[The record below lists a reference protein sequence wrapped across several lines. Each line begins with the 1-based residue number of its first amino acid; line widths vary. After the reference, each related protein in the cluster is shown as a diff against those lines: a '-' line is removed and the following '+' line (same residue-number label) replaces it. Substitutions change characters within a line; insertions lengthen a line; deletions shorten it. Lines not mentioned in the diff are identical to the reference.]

1 MLEALLSGFAVAL
14 QPMNVAYIAFGIVL
28 GYAVGVLPGLNRS
41 TAIALMIPITFYM
54 EPVTAVSFLIGIMKG
69 SASGGA
75 VTAILIN
82 TPGEPSSAATC
93 LDGYPLARM
102 GKAEK
107 ALKVA
112 LIGSVFGDIFATMAL
127 IGVAQPLAK
136 LALLIGPFELAA
148 ILIFALTFIAGLSG
162 KSLIKGLISG
172 MAGILLS
179 CPGVDIET
187 GAPRLVFGFIEL
199 YDGIPLLA
207 VAIGMLA
214 LPEVFSQLE
223 EPEEKRGLIVT
234 NALDHSGITRED
246 ARLIAPVIL
255 RSSIIGTI
263 VGVIPGLGAAVGSFM
278 AYGFAKRFSKTPEL
292 FGHGALEGVAAS
304 ETADNAVV
312 PASLIPLFAIGI
324 PGSVSAALLIGAFMI
339 HGITPGPTMFD
350 KHADLMG
357 GIYAGMII
365 AAVLMLVIGW
375 VCLPWFAKIAQARAS
390 YVLPVVLAL
399 CLTGSYL
406 EAGSMFAVYLML
418 IFAALGFVMRK
429 LEFPFV
435 TFLVGFV
442 VGPEFERALRQAV
455 VIGNGEIGSL
465 SAHPIAVGFLVLAVL
480 AAWWL
485 TRMHFR
491 NVAPAGAL
499 EDA

>member
-1 MLEALLSGFAVAL
+1 MIEALLAGFAVAL
-14 QPMNVAYIAFGIVL
+14 QPLNIAYIALGILL

-54 EPVTAVSFLIGIMKG
+54 APVTAVSFLIGIMKG

-75 VTAILIN
+75 VTAILVN

-112 LIGSVFGDIFATMAL
+112 LIGSVFGDIFATIVL
-127 IGVAQPLAK
+127 IGIAQPLAR
-136 LALLIGPFELAA
+136 LALLVGPFELAA
-148 ILIFALTFIAGLSG
+148 ILVFALTFIAGLSG
-162 KSLIKGLISG
+162 KSLIKGLIAG

-187 GAPRLVFGFIEL
+187 GLPRLTFGFIEL

-223 EPEEKRGLIVT
+223 SPEEEPQSVAA
-234 NALDHSGITRED
+234 NARDHSGVTAED
-246 ARLIAPVIL
+246 ARLVAPVIL

-263 VGVIPGLGAAVGSFM
+263 VGVVPGLGAAVGSFM

-292 FGHGALEGVAAS
+292 FGRGALEGVAAS

-339 HGITPGPTMFD
+339 HGVNPGPTMFD
-350 KHADLMG
+350 KHADLIG

-365 AAVLMLVIGW
+365 AAVLMLAIGW
-375 VCLPWFAKIAQARAS
+375 VCLPWFAKIAEAKAS

-406 EAGSMFAVYLML
+406 ESGSMFAVYLML

-455 VIGNGEIGSL
+455 VIGDGNLASI
-465 SAHPIAVGFLVLAVL
+465 AQHPIAIGFLVLAVIS
-480 AAWWL
+480 AWWL
-485 TRMHFR
+485 TKAHFA
-491 NVAPAGAL
+491 NAAVSAAL
-499 EDA
+499 EEG